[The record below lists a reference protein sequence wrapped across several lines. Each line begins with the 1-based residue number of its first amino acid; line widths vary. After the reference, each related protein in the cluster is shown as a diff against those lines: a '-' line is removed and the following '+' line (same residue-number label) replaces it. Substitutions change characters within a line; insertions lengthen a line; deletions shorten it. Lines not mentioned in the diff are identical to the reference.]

1 MALKET
7 VTFEIDSA
15 LLEAARGL
23 KIDLNEF
30 FRSSLSRAVESG
42 QLQPGD
48 EEVAAAFSA
57 SLAKYD
63 AVYEHLAK

>member
-1 MALKET
+1 MKET

-15 LLEAARGL
+15 LLQAARGL
-23 KIDLNEF
+23 NIDLNEF
-30 FRSSLSRAVESG
+30 IGSTLTRVVESG
-42 QLQPGD
+42 RLQPTD
-48 EEVAAAFSA
+48 EEVAAAFSV